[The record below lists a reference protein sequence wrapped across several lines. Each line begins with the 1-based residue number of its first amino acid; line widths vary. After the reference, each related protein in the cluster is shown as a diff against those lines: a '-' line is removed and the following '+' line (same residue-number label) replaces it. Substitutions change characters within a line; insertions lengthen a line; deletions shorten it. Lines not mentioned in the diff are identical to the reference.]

1 MDKSIDIDQIR
12 LQSKRNIDI
21 IKHGSP
27 AYCPVTG
34 NLLNVYWT
42 GSKFNWDSPNTQKAH
57 LISNSKANLKKYG
70 KHIIDHELNWCFVSG
85 LVANNMIQIKNRPI
99 LEGEI
104 VADITT
110 ALLKE

>member
-1 MDKSIDIDQIR
+1 MNKNIDIEEVREQA
-12 LQSKRNIDI
+12 KRNIQL

-34 NLLNVYWT
+34 RLLRVYWT
-42 GSKFNWDSPNTQKAH
+42 GEKFNWDSPNTQLAH
-57 LISNSKANLKKYG
+57 LLSNSKANVKKYG

-85 LVANNMIQIKNRPI
+85 LVANNDIQIKNRPV
-99 LEGEI
+99 LESEI

-110 ALLKE
+110 ALLNK